1 VTRRRNP
8 FEGFVKKWAK
18 EYVYHAHILNE
29 DSHIVNSKNFN
40 IKKMDNLKINKAIIH
55 ADFDAF
61 YASVEQ
67 RDESKLV
74 GKPVLVGGSPDSRGV
89 VASASYEARG
99 YGIRS
104 AMPMS
109 RAIRLCPQAIMRRPR
124 FDVYRDVSNHVM
136 EIFKTFTPLVEP
148 LSLDEAYLDITEKQ
162 SSKLTPPVI
171 AKRLKQRVFKELR
184 LTISAGVS
192 TSKAVSKIASDMDKP
207 DGLTVVRPG
216 TEKDF
221 LDPLPIESLWGI
233 GPKTKERINRQGVYK
248 ISEMSSQSDLWFSEN
263 FGINAELIKLMS
275 LGIDDRPVVIH
286 KDRKSYS
293 SETTLNEDTG
303 DVVLLKEIVSRLSQD
318 VSSSLMKKGISGKTV
333 KLKLRTSDF
342 HTFTR
347 QVSFVDPVQ
356 LASEIS
362 EYATRLL
369 EYEIDEDIKFRLL
382 GVGVSGFG
390 HLEMRQDNQQ
400 MRLEGF

>member
-1 VTRRRNP
+1 
-8 FEGFVKKWAK
+8 
-18 EYVYHAHILNE
+18 
-29 DSHIVNSKNFN
+29 
-40 IKKMDNLKINKAIIH
+40 MDNLKINKAIIH

-124 FDVYRDVSNHVM
+124 FDVYRDVSKHVM
-136 EIFKTFTPLVEP
+136 EIFRTFTPLVEP

-171 AKRLKQRVFKELR
+171 AKKLKQKVFKELR

-216 TEKDF
+216 EERNF
-221 LDPLPIESLWGI
+221 LNPLPIESLWGI
-233 GPKTKERINRQGVYK
+233 GPKTKERINQQGIYK

-342 HTFTR
+342 STFTR
-347 QVSFVDPVQ
+347 QVSFLDPVQ

>member
-1 VTRRRNP
+1 M
-8 FEGFVKKWAK
+8 G
-18 EYVYHAHILNE
+18 H
-29 DSHIVNSKNFN
+29 
-40 IKKMDNLKINKAIIH
+40 LKINKAIIH

-67 RDESKLV
+67 RDDSKLA
-74 GKPVLVGGSPDSRGV
+74 GKPVLVGGRPDSRGV
-89 VASASYEARG
+89 VASASYEARQ

-109 RAIRLCPQAIMRRPR
+109 RALKLCPQAIIKKPR
-124 FDVYRDVSNHVM
+124 FDVYRDISKYVM
-136 EIFKTFTPLVEP
+136 EIFRTFTLLVEP
-148 LSLDEAYLDITEKQ
+148 LSLDEAYLDVTENQTAKI
-162 SSKLTPPVI
+162 TPPII
-171 AKRLKQRVFKELR
+171 AKSLKRKVLDELK

-192 TSKAVSKIASDMDKP
+192 TSKSISKIASDIDKP

-216 TEKDF
+216 LEKDF
-221 LDPLPIESLWGI
+221 LAPLPIEVLWGI
-233 GPKTKERINRQGVYK
+233 GPKTKERINKQGVFK
-248 ISEMSSQSDLWFSEN
+248 IHELSLQSDIWFSEN
-263 FGINAELIKLMS
+263 FGVNAKLIKLMS

-318 VSSSLMKKGISGKTV
+318 VSTSLMKKGISGKTV

-342 HTFTR
+342 STFTR
-347 QVSFVDPVQ
+347 QISFSDPVQ
-356 LASEIS
+356 LSSEIS

-369 EYEIDEDIKFRLL
+369 EYEITEGIKFRLL

>member
-1 VTRRRNP
+1 MTRRRNP

-148 LSLDEAYLDITEKQ
+148 LSLDEAYLDVTKNKLGLDSATEVATWIRDK
-162 SSKLTPPVI
+162 I
-171 AKRLKQRVFKELR
+171 FKETFCDR
-184 LTISAGVS
+184 GRQCA
-192 TSKAVSKIASDMDKP
+192 K
-207 DGLTVVRPG
+207 
-216 TEKDF
+216 EK
-221 LDPLPIESLWGI
+221 E
-233 GPKTKERINRQGVYK
+233 
-248 ISEMSSQSDLWFSEN
+248 
-263 FGINAELIKLMS
+263 
-275 LGIDDRPVVIH
+275 
-286 KDRKSYS
+286 
-293 SETTLNEDTG
+293 
-303 DVVLLKEIVSRLSQD
+303 
-318 VSSSLMKKGISGKTV
+318 GK
-333 KLKLRTSDF
+333 R
-342 HTFTR
+342 
-347 QVSFVDPVQ
+347 
-356 LASEIS
+356 
-362 EYATRLL
+362 
-369 EYEIDEDIKFRLL
+369 
-382 GVGVSGFG
+382 
-390 HLEMRQDNQQ
+390 N
-400 MRLEGF
+400 

>member
-1 VTRRRNP
+1 MVD
-8 FEGFVKKWAK
+8 E
-18 EYVYHAHILNE
+18 
-29 DSHIVNSKNFN
+29 
-40 IKKMDNLKINKAIIH
+40 LKVNKAIIH

-67 RDESKLV
+67 RDDSKLA
-74 GKPVLVGGSPDSRGV
+74 GRPVLVGGRPDSRGV
-89 VASASYEARG
+89 VASASYEARK

-109 RAIRLCPQAIMRRPR
+109 RAIKLCPQAVMKRAR
-124 FDVYRDVSNHVM
+124 FDVYREVSKHVM
-136 EIFKTFTPLVEP
+136 EIFKTFTPIVEP
-148 LSLDEAYLDITEKQ
+148 LSLDEAYLDVTDKQ
-162 SSKLTPPVI
+162 TSTMTPPVI
-171 AKRLKQRVFKELR
+171 ARNLKRKVLDQLE
-184 LTISAGVS
+184 LTISTGVS
-192 TSKAVSKIASDMDKP
+192 TSKSISKIASDMDKP

-221 LDPLPIESLWGI
+221 LSPLPIESLWGI
-233 GPKTKERINRQGVYK
+233 GPKTKERINKQGIYI
-248 ISEMSSQSDLWFSEN
+248 ISEMSAQSDMWFSEN

-347 QVSFVDPVQ
+347 QISFADPVQ

>member
-1 VTRRRNP
+1 
-8 FEGFVKKWAK
+8 
-18 EYVYHAHILNE
+18 
-29 DSHIVNSKNFN
+29 
-40 IKKMDNLKINKAIIH
+40 MDNLKINKAIIH

-67 RDESKLV
+67 RDDPSLIN
-74 GKPVLVGGSPDSRGV
+74 KPVLVGGRADSRGV
-89 VASASYEARG
+89 VASASYEARE
-99 YGIRS
+99 YGVRS

-109 RAIRLCPQAIMRRPR
+109 RALKLCPKAIRKKPR
-124 FDVYRDVSNHVM
+124 FDVYRDVSKHVM
-136 EIFKTFTPLVEP
+136 EIFRTFTPLVEP
-148 LSLDEAYLDITEKQ
+148 LSLDEAYLDVTEKQ
-162 SSKLTPPVI
+162 SAKITPPII
-171 AKRLKQRVFKELR
+171 AKILKQKVFKELR

-216 TEKDF
+216 LEQDF
-221 LDPLPIESLWGI
+221 LAPLPIEVLWGI
-233 GPKTKERINRQGVYK
+233 GPKTKERINQQGIYK

-263 FGINAELIKLMS
+263 FGINSELIKLMS

-286 KDRKSYS
+286 KERKSYS

-303 DVVLLKEIVSRLSQD
+303 EVVLLKEIVSRLSQD
-318 VSSSLMKKGISGKTV
+318 VSNSLMKKGISGKTV

-342 HTFTR
+342 NTFTR
-347 QVSFVDPVQ
+347 QISFSDPVH

-369 EYEIDEDIKFRLL
+369 EYEISEDIKFRLL